1 MLAKQEKIRMAL
13 QELGEG
19 LDNKNEQKS
28 LREAIEKMEKNEQ
41 DIVNRNITIETLKR
55 QREIENKLLELD
67 GALRDQGEKKE
78 REGYEAEDYL
88 NMEDEIKLKYELIK
102 SNQKELLK
110 TSPPSLTNYFKEKV
124 DDYFNKLIK
133 EDL

>member
-1 MLAKQEKIRMAL
+1 MCFYGK
-13 QELGEG
+13 
-19 LDNKNEQKS
+19 
-28 LREAIEKMEKNEQ
+28 
-41 DIVNRNITIETLKR
+41 
-55 QREIENKLLELD
+55 
-67 GALRDQGEKKE
+67 QGEKKE
-78 REGYEAEDYL
+78 REGYESEDYL

-110 TSPPSLTNYFKEKV
+110 TSPPSLTNYFQEKV